1 MHMGTHLYNVCICL
15 YVYVGI
21 NGYMQILFM
30 YMCVGRSVI
39 SDSES
44 RSKILFSH
52 SASLV
57 PSTDKVYHCTGW

>member
-39 SDSES
+39 SDS
-44 RSKILFSH
+44 
-52 SASLV
+52 
-57 PSTDKVYHCTGW
+57 